1 MANEDRNMPAQP
13 GSRDDMDDERKRGTE
28 DVRGIGESE
37 EDFDDTADSDED
49 EEEEAE
55 EGEDEGTF

>member
-13 GSRDDMDDERKRGTE
+13 GSRDDMDDERMRGTE
-28 DVRGIGESE
+28 DVRGIVESE
-37 EDFDDTADSDED
+37 EDFDDTADSDG
-49 EEEEAE
+49 EEE